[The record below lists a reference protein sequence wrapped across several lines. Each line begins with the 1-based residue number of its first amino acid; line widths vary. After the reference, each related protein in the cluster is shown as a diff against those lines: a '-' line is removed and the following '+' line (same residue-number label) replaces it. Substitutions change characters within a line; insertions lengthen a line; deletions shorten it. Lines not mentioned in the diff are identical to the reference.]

1 MGGHRAWSRGG
12 LARSARTAERI
23 VGERNCDPRL
33 QRSILV
39 MRMPESVLSGF
50 ATREGTARFASR
62 LPQTAYPAFY
72 REGRDL
78 LISSIGIGTYLGAT
92 NDATDAAYAEAIHE
106 ALQRGVNVIDTSLN
120 YRHQRSE
127 RAVAAG
133 IRAFVQHD
141 HGGRNEFLVCT
152 KGGYLVPGAVTENTL
167 TPDEMAGGMHSMAPA
182 FLADQI
188 DRSRQ
193 NLGLETIDVY
203 YLHNPETQLEFV
215 DLPEFMKRIQAAFDR
230 LERAVADGLIR
241 FYGTATWEGYRRGAG
256 HGALSL
262 QALAEAAHQIA
273 GDNHHF
279 RFIQLP
285 FNLAMPEALTRPV
298 EDGATVL
305 DVAAQLDITV
315 VASAPLMQARLAR
328 NLPNDFERMLPRLG
342 THAQRAIQFTRST
355 PGIASA
361 LVGMSNRAHVEEN
374 LTVARIDPLTSVEY
388 QRFVAAR

>member
-12 LARSARTAERI
+12 FTHSARTAERI

-39 MRMPESVLSGF
+39 MPMPASALSGF

-78 LISSIGIGTYLGAT
+78 LISSIGIGTYLGAM

-141 HGGRNEFLVCT
+141 QGGRNEFLVCT
-152 KGGYLVPGAVTENTL
+152 KGGYLVPGAMTENTL
-167 TPDEMAGGMHSMAPA
+167 TPDEVAGGMHSMALA

-188 DRSRQ
+188 DRSRR

-215 DLPEFMKRIQAAFDR
+215 DLPEFMKRIQGAFDR

-241 FYGTATWEGYRRGAG
+241 YYGTATWDGYRRAG

-262 QALAEAAHQIA
+262 PALAEAAHQIA

-285 FNLAMPEALTRPV
+285 FNPAMPEALTRPV
-298 EDGATVL
+298 EGGGTVL

-328 NLPNDFERMLPRLG
+328 NLPSDFERMLPGLG
-342 THAQRAIQFTRST
+342 TDAQRAIQFTRST

-374 LTVARIDPLTSVEY
+374 LAVARIDPLTSVEY